1 MKANGLSVIVP
12 CLNEAEG
19 IMHFCNVIDI
29 HAESLTF
36 PLELIFVDDGSTD
49 GTGDLIRA
57 RQFRNVKMIQLITF
71 SKNFGSHAAIRAGI
85 AKARFDLCT
94 WMGSD
99 LQEPLEFLQLSWD
112 RIAEGYDAVYI
123 EKRSVEVSSANRSF
137 SRFYSYLM
145 RKYAVSSYASGGIST
160 IVFDRK
166 IMNYVNG
173 NQESNS
179 SIMLQIMDA
188 GFKSSLLSL
197 DFNSRY
203 AGESKWTLKK
213 KVKLFIDSFVSFSF
227 MPIRLVSIVGI
238 VMFVLG
244 LLTALFTFVNKLINP
259 AVPIGYSTIAS
270 LLALGFGVTNI
281 SLGILAEY
289 LWRTYDA
296 ARARPPYIVSEAER
310 LDLEE
315 KEEQL
320 RDELTESGR
329 KGG

>member
-1 MKANGLSVIVP
+1 MSLITVIIPNYNGSAYLKG
-12 CLNEAEG
+12 CLDSLQNQT
-19 IMHFCNVIDI
+19 MQDFDI
-29 HAESLTF
+29 CV
-36 PLELIFVDDGSTD
+36 VDDGSTD

-57 RQFRNVKMIQLITF
+57 HQFRNVKMIQLITF

-112 RIAEGYDAVYI
+112 RIAEGYDAVYV

-227 MPIRLVSIVGI
+227 MPIRLVSIMGCILFLIGLIIGLVTI
-238 VMFVLG
+238 VN
-244 LLTALFTFVNKLINP
+244 AFVNPN
-259 AVPIGYSTIAS
+259 VPLGYST
-270 LLALGFGVTNI
+270 LACLISLGFGVTNI

-289 LWRTYDA
+289 LWRTLDA
-296 ARARPPYIVSEAER
+296 ARGRAPYTIDTVED
-310 LDLEE
+310 LLEE
-315 KEEQL
+315 CSPKA
-320 RDELTESGR
+320 
-329 KGG
+329 